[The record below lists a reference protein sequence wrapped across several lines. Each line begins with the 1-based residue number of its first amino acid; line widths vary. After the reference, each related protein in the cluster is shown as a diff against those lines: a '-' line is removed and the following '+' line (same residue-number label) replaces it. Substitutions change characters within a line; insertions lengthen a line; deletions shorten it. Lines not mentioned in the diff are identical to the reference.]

1 MFFKNRKIGWSSLI
15 WTLTALFVGFCG
27 IQVYKARFCSSGS
40 CTANSRL
47 TPLAAVLPADSTA
60 AQPDLAEDSSDSEPA
75 PQMPQ
80 EAEEPAVSFENLSA
94 VSGPEQ
100 TVLLGALRETCQRTD
115 DPSVYK
121 FQIELTSRGAAV
133 KTVTLSEFDDRNPD
147 NPQPFVLLKP
157 ILSEEGAVCTLA
169 NGTLSIG
176 SGKNTAPDTL
186 AFPLGRL
193 NWTVAEQTSSSAV
206 FEALLGQVE
215 SRNGRQIL
223 TVPQIRLRKTYR
235 IQPGSYDLSCELTVE
250 NLTEGTV
257 QSRLDL
263 QGTAAVIAEDARTDE
278 RSIIAAYRMEGG
290 AIETRLL
297 GYPQIRNYVKELV
310 CPQKQGGFSMLFG
323 PLADGLKK
331 LFGSHSPQAA
341 LQLKPNKSAA
351 FLWAASSN
359 KYFAAI
365 IRPDETAEISF
376 TGAQFYDPQLCQK
389 KGSPDAG
396 ASYCLQTAELSLTPA
411 GQENSSRTFAL
422 EVFLGP
428 KDKRLFDKNPT
439 YRAYAYFQTFSM
451 RSCCCCPAF
460 LIQPLAFAIM
470 WLMNALYNL
479 MGPWGNYGIVIMV
492 LVFLMRLV
500 LYPITKKSQVTMM
513 KVQKLGPQLQ
523 EVQQKYKGNP
533 QEMQRRLGEVYQQAG
548 MTQFTPMIGM
558 MPMFL
563 QMPIW
568 IALWTAVY
576 TSIDLRGARFLPFW
590 ITDLSAPDALIR
602 FGRYSFTIPLFGL
615 HIDSLNLLPIL
626 MGVVMYL
633 QQKLTGAPKPSE
645 TARPEVVQQ
654 QKIMMILFPIL
665 FPLML
670 YNGPSGVNLY
680 IMSSIGIG
688 VLEQYVIRKH
698 LRQQEEE
705 KEKRLVPVTAKTGGK
720 VKKKKPK
727 PFFREYR

>member
-27 IQVYKARFCSSGS
+27 IQAYKARFCSSGS
-40 CTANSRL
+40 CTASSRL
-47 TPLAAVLPADSTA
+47 IPLAAALPTDSTA
-60 AQPDLAEDSSDSEPA
+60 AQPDSAEESSDSEPA
-75 PQMPQ
+75 PKMPE

-94 VSGPEQ
+94 ISGPEQ
-100 TVLLGALRETCQRTD
+100 TVILGALCETCRRTD

-147 NPQPFVLLKP
+147 NPQPFILLKP
-157 ILSEEGAVCTLA
+157 ILSQEGAVCTLA
-169 NGTLSIG
+169 NGTLSVG
-176 SGKNTAPDTL
+176 SGKNTAPDIL

-215 SRNGRQIL
+215 SRNGRQVL

-278 RSIIAAYRMEGG
+278 RSIIAAYRMEGD

-310 CPQKQGGFSMLFG
+310 CPQKQGGVSMLFG
-323 PLADGLKK
+323 PLADGMKK
-331 LFGSHSPQAA
+331 LFGSHSPQTA
-341 LQLKPNKSAA
+341 LQLKPDKSAS

-365 IRPDETAEISF
+365 IRPEETADISF

-389 KGSPDAG
+389 KGSPDGG
-396 ASYCLQTAELSLTPA
+396 ASYRLQTAELSLTPA
-411 GQENSSRTFAL
+411 GQENSSRTFAF

-533 QEMQRRLGEVYQQAG
+533 QEMQRRLAEVYQQAG

-576 TSIDLRGARFLPFW
+576 TSIDLRGAHFLPFW

-615 HIDSLNLLPIL
+615 HIDSLNILPIL

-654 QKIMMILFPIL
+654 QKIMMILFPLL

-688 VLEQYVIRKH
+688 VVEQYVIRKH